1 MTTTLR
7 GFQHEIEQIHEREL
21 AKQRAEGRLA
31 LDKDKHKEK
40 APQAGKA
47 KEQTA
52 PSTPSASVVRA
63 DSDEDDSHNKLQ
75 NMLID
80 TEAGQQVTDYLAV
93 LLLRNRGE
101 VVLRL
106 GTHPPIQQIMEP
118 GTELSTTDNRPRGNS
133 ITEEELDT
141 AFKSLETTADGVGAK
156 TMLLYRHAGT
166 DMHTPYA
173 SVLVRLPPPTVER
186 TLEVRCA
193 VVGNV
198 DSGKSTTL
206 GVLTRGGL
214 DDGRGKARV
223 ALFRHKH
230 EIETG
235 RTSSVGMEILGF
247 GADGHPILAN
257 FQLNTAEAQSGA
269 DKAAFA
275 PVTARREK
283 LTWDQIS
290 ESSAKIVSFIDLAGH
305 ERYLKTTL
313 YGMTSHAPDCV
324 MLMVGANAGL
334 IGMSKEHLA
343 IALALSVPVIVTI
356 TKIDMTPANVLQDTI
371 KQVVKI
377 LKSPGCR
384 KTPVFVKSMEQ
395 AVELSR
401 VFTTER
407 LCPIFLLSNV
417 TGEGLDHV
425 STLCYALM
433 RRIIQLCTQQLRMFL
448 NLVPSSEG
456 DEHKFTTESPLEYS
470 ITDVWSVP
478 YVGVVVNGIINAG
491 AINTGDSVLL
501 GPDGNGQWIASSVKS
516 IQRKRA
522 NVESADAG
530 QTVSVALKRV
540 RRANVRK
547 GMVLVA
553 RTDHPPHATRRFLG
567 QVLILYHNTTM
578 QIGYQAMLHCGAIRQ
593 TVRIVSITDHAQGI
607 LRTGDRATVEFEFIS
622 TPEYIK
628 EGMKLLFREGKTKG
642 LGVITK
648 VL

>member
-1 MTTTLR
+1 MATTLR
-7 GFQHEIEQIHEREL
+7 GFQSEIDQIHEREL
-21 AKQRAEGRLA
+21 ARQRAEGRIA
-31 LDKDKHKEK
+31 LEKEKHKEK
-40 APQAGKA
+40 TPQNTKGKD
-47 KEQTA
+47 TA
-52 PSTPSASVVRA
+52 TDTAEDPLASQLNI
-63 DSDEDDSHNKLQ
+63 EGDDSQEALQ
-75 NMLID
+75 RILID
-80 TEAGQQVTDYLAV
+80 PTGIQKATDYVAL

-101 VVLRL
+101 IIVRL
-106 GTHPPIQQIMEP
+106 GTHPPLQQLFEGGIESI
-118 GTELSTTDNRPRGNS
+118 LSDAQGRGDSMDEND
-133 ITEEELDT
+133 LDSAIKT
-141 AFKSLETTADGVGAK
+141 LEAAADSVGAK
-156 TMLLYRHAGT
+156 VMLLHRHEA
-166 DMHTPYA
+166 TPTQSSRA
-173 SVLVRLPPPTVER
+173 SLLVRLPPPSVER

-214 DDGRGKARV
+214 DDGRGRARV

-269 DKAAFA
+269 DKTAFA
-275 PVTARREK
+275 AATARREK

-290 ESSAKIVSFIDLAGH
+290 ERSAKMVSFIDLAGH

-313 YGMTSHAPDCV
+313 YGMTSHSPDCV

-343 IALALSVPVIVTI
+343 IALALSVPVIVAI

-384 KTPVFVKSMEQ
+384 KTPVFVKSAEQ

-401 VFTTER
+401 AFTTER

-417 TGEGLDHV
+417 TGEGLDH
-425 STLCYALM
+425 
-433 RRIIQLCTQQLRMFL
+433 LRLFL

-456 DEHKFTTESPLEYS
+456 DEHKFTTDSPLEYS

-491 AINTGDSVLL
+491 AIHAGDAVLL
-501 GPDGNGQWIASSVKS
+501 GPDGNGQWLASSVKS

-547 GMVLVA
+547 GMVLVS
-553 RTDHPPHATRRFLG
+553 RTDHPPHAARRFHG

-593 TVRIVSITDHAQGI
+593 TVRIVSITDNPQGV

>member
-1 MTTTLR
+1 MATTLR

-31 LDKDKHKEK
+31 LEKDKHKEK
-40 APQAGKA
+40 APQTA
-47 KEQTA
+47 KSKEPVVPVNA
-52 PSTPSASVVRA
+52 SPSTDRL
-63 DSDEDDSHNKLQ
+63 DNDEDDSHNKLQ
-75 NMLID
+75 KMLTD
-80 TEAGQQVTDYLAV
+80 PVEGQVATDYIAL

-101 VVLRL
+101 IVVRL

-118 GTELSTTDNRPRGNS
+118 GTELPITDSHSPGDS

-141 AFKSLETTADGVGAK
+141 ALRVLETTADGVGAK
-156 TMLLYRHAGT
+156 VMLLYRHAGT
-166 DMHTPYA
+166 ATHSPYA

-247 GADGHPILAN
+247 GADGQPILAN

-269 DKAAFA
+269 DKNAFA
-275 PVTARREK
+275 PASARREK

-417 TGEGLDHV
+417 TGEGLDHA
-425 STLCYALM
+425 SISHGSM
-433 RRIIQLCTQQLRMFL
+433 RG
-448 NLVPSSEG
+448 S
-456 DEHKFTTESPLEYS
+456 YS
-470 ITDVWSVP
+470 
-478 YVGVVVNGIINAG
+478 
-491 AINTGDSVLL
+491 L
-501 GPDGNGQWIASSVKS
+501 
-516 IQRKRA
+516 
-522 NVESADAG
+522 
-530 QTVSVALKRV
+530 
-540 RRANVRK
+540 
-547 GMVLVA
+547 
-553 RTDHPPHATRRFLG
+553 
-567 QVLILYHNTTM
+567 
-578 QIGYQAMLHCGAIRQ
+578 
-593 TVRIVSITDHAQGI
+593 
-607 LRTGDRATVEFEFIS
+607 
-622 TPEYIK
+622 
-628 EGMKLLFREGKTKG
+628 
-642 LGVITK
+642 
-648 VL
+648 

>member
-1 MTTTLR
+1 MATTLR
-7 GFQHEIEQIHEREL
+7 GFQHEIDQIHEREL

-31 LDKDKHKEK
+31 LEKDKHKEK
-40 APQAGKA
+40 APQTA
-47 KEQTA
+47 KSKELVVPVNA
-52 PSTPSASVVRA
+52 SPSTDRL
-63 DSDEDDSHNKLQ
+63 DNDEDDSHNKLQ
-75 NMLID
+75 KMLTD
-80 TEAGQQVTDYLAV
+80 PVEGQGATDYIAL

-101 VVLRL
+101 IVVRL

-118 GTELSTTDNRPRGNS
+118 GTELPITDSHSPGDS

-141 AFKSLETTADGVGAK
+141 ALRVLETTADGVGAK
-156 TMLLYRHAGT
+156 VMLLYRHAGT
-166 DMHTPYA
+166 ATHSPYA

-269 DKAAFA
+269 DKNAFA
-275 PVTARREK
+275 PASARREK

-417 TGEGLDHV
+417 TGEGLDHA
-425 STLCYALM
+425 S
-433 RRIIQLCTQQLRMFL
+433 I
-448 NLVPSSEG
+448 SHGEG

-491 AINTGDSVLL
+491 AINTGDAVLL
-501 GPDGNGQWIASSVKS
+501 GPDGNGQWIASSIKS

-553 RTDHPPHATRRFLG
+553 RTDHPPHAARRFLG

-593 TVRIVSITDHAQGI
+593 TVRIISITDHAQGV

>member
-1 MTTTLR
+1 MATTLR
-7 GFQHEIEQIHEREL
+7 GFQSEIEQIHDREL
-21 AKQRAEGRLA
+21 AKQRAEARA
-31 LDKDKHKEK
+31 VLDKEKHKEK
-40 APQAGKA
+40 ATPAAKGKD
-47 KEQTA
+47 TA
-52 PSTPSASVVRA
+52 NTVTKA
-63 DSDEDDSHNKLQ
+63 DEDDIQDTLQ
-75 NMLID
+75 DILID
-80 TEAGQQVTDYLAV
+80 PESAQKATDHIAL

-101 VVLRL
+101 IVVRL
-106 GTHPPIQQIMEP
+106 GTHPPLHQLFEAGADALPANAQSRGAPI
-118 GTELSTTDNRPRGNS
+118 TDP
-133 ITEEELDT
+133 D
-141 AFKSLETTADGVGAK
+141 LENAIKALEAAADSVGAK
-156 TMLLYRHAGT
+156 VMLLHRDGPT
-166 DMHTPYA
+166 SPRA
-173 SVLVRLPPPTVER
+173 SLLVRLPPPSVER

-214 DDGRGKARV
+214 DDGRGRARV

-235 RTSSVGMEILGF
+235 RTSSVGLEILGF
-247 GADGHPILAN
+247 SADGQPILAN
-257 FQLNTAEAQSGA
+257 FQLNTTEAQSGA
-269 DKAAFA
+269 DKTAFA
-275 PVTARREK
+275 AATARREK

-290 ESSAKIVSFIDLAGH
+290 ERSAKVVSFIDLAGH

-313 YGMTSHAPDCV
+313 YGMTSHSPDCV

-384 KTPVFVKSMEQ
+384 KTPVFVKSIEQ
-395 AVELSR
+395 VVELSR

-407 LCPIFLLSNV
+407 LCPIFLVSNV
-417 TGEGLDHV
+417 TGEGLDH
-425 STLCYALM
+425 
-433 RRIIQLCTQQLRMFL
+433 LRLFL

-491 AINTGDSVLL
+491 AINTGDAVLL
-501 GPDGNGQWIASSVKS
+501 GPDGNGQWLASSVKS

-593 TVRIVSITDHAQGI
+593 TVRIVGITDNAQGV

>member
-7 GFQHEIEQIHEREL
+7 GFQHEIEQIHDREL
-21 AKQRAEGRLA
+21 AKQRAEGRIA
-31 LDKDKHKEK
+31 LEKDKHKEK
-40 APQAGKA
+40 APQVNKPKEVNLSGGADPAAG
-47 KEQTA
+47 QL
-52 PSTPSASVVRA
+52 
-63 DSDEDDSHNKLQ
+63 DSDDDDSHNKLQ
-75 NMLID
+75 KMLTEPEID
-80 TEAGQQVTDYLAV
+80 QKVTDYLAL

-101 VVLRL
+101 IIVRL
-106 GTHPPIQQIMEP
+106 GTHPPLQQITEP
-118 GTELSTTDNRPRGNS
+118 GTELSVTDNQSHGDP
-133 ITEEELDT
+133 ITDEEMNVALK
-141 AFKSLETTADGVGAK
+141 ALEATADGVGAK
-156 TMLLYRHAGT
+156 TMLLYRQSGT
-166 DMHTPYA
+166 TTHTPYA
-173 SVLVRLPPPTVER
+173 SLLVRLPPPTVER

-235 RTSSVGMEILGF
+235 RTSSILGF

-257 FQLNTAEAQSGA
+257 FQLNTTEAQSGV
-269 DKAAFA
+269 DKNTFA
-275 PVTARREK
+275 PATARREK

-401 VFTTER
+401 AFTTEK

-417 TGEGLDHV
+417 TGEGLDH
-425 STLCYALM
+425 
-433 RRIIQLCTQQLRMFL
+433 LRMFL

-491 AINTGDSVLL
+491 AINTGDAVLL
-501 GPDGNGQWIASSVKS
+501 GPDGNGQWIASSIKS

-530 QTVSVALKRV
+530 QTVSIALKRV

-553 RTDHPPHATRRFLG
+553 RTDHPPHATRRFQG

-593 TVRIVSITDHAQGI
+593 TVRIVGIKDHAQGV

>member
-1 MTTTLR
+1 
-7 GFQHEIEQIHEREL
+7 
-21 AKQRAEGRLA
+21 
-31 LDKDKHKEK
+31 
-40 APQAGKA
+40 
-47 KEQTA
+47 
-52 PSTPSASVVRA
+52 
-63 DSDEDDSHNKLQ
+63 
-75 NMLID
+75 
-80 TEAGQQVTDYLAV
+80 
-93 LLLRNRGE
+93 
-101 VVLRL
+101 
-106 GTHPPIQQIMEP
+106 MEP
-118 GTELSTTDNRPRGNS
+118 GTELSVADNQPRGNP
-133 ITEEELDT
+133 ITEEELNI
-141 AFKSLETTADGVGAK
+141 ALKALESTADGVGAK
-156 TMLLYRHAGT
+156 TMLLYRHSGT
-166 DMHTPYA
+166 ATHTPYA
-173 SVLVRLPPPTVER
+173 SLLVRLPPPTVER

-235 RTSSVGMEILGF
+235 RTSSVGMEASAIILGF
-247 GADGHPILAN
+247 GADGYPILAN

-269 DKAAFA
+269 DKNAFA

-343 IALALSVPVIVTI
+343 IALALSVP
-356 TKIDMTPANVLQDTI
+356 IDMTPANVLQDTI

-401 VFTTER
+401 AFTTER

-417 TGEGLDHV
+417 TGEGLDH
-425 STLCYALM
+425 
-433 RRIIQLCTQQLRMFL
+433 LRMLL

-491 AINTGDSVLL
+491 AINTGDTVLL
-501 GPDGNGQWIASSVKS
+501 GPDGNGQWIASSIKS

-530 QTVSVALKRV
+530 QTVSIALKRV

-553 RTDHPPHATRRFLG
+553 RTDHPPHAARRFQG

-578 QIGYQAMLHCGAIRQ
+578 QIGYQAMLHCGLA
-593 TVRIVSITDHAQGI
+593 S
-607 LRTGDRATVEFEFIS
+607 
-622 TPEYIK
+622 
-628 EGMKLLFREGKTKG
+628 KTMR
-642 LGVITK
+642 K
-648 VL
+648 VF

>member
-7 GFQHEIEQIHEREL
+7 GFQHEIEQIHDREL
-21 AKQRAEGRLA
+21 AKQRAEGRVA
-31 LDKDKHKEK
+31 LEKDKHKEK
-40 APQAGKA
+40 AGQANKPKDPTIPGTA
-47 KEQTA
+47 GRATEQL
-52 PSTPSASVVRA
+52 
-63 DSDEDDSHNKLQ
+63 DSDDDDSHNKLQ
-75 NMLID
+75 KML
-80 TEAGQQVTDYLAV
+80 TEPEVDQKVTDYLAL

-101 VVLRL
+101 IIVRL
-106 GTHPPIQQIMEP
+106 GTHPPLQMIMEP
-118 GTELSTTDNRPRGNS
+118 GTELSAIDNQSRGNP
-133 ITEEELDT
+133 ITEEELDI
-141 AFKSLETTADGVGAK
+141 ALKALEVTADSVGAK
-156 TMLLYRHAGT
+156 TMLLYRQSGAAT
-166 DMHTPYA
+166 HTPYA
-173 SVLVRLPPPTVER
+173 SLLVRLPPPTVER

-269 DKAAFA
+269 DKNAFA
-275 PVTARREK
+275 PATARREK

-401 VFTTER
+401 AFATEK

-417 TGEGLDHV
+417 TGEGLDH
-425 STLCYALM
+425 
-433 RRIIQLCTQQLRMFL
+433 LRMFL

-491 AINTGDSVLL
+491 AINTGDAVLL
-501 GPDGNGQWIASSVKS
+501 GPDGNGQWIASSIKS

-530 QTVSVALKRV
+530 QTVSIALKRV

-553 RTDHPPHATRRFLG
+553 RTDHPPHAARRFQG

-593 TVRIVSITDHAQGI
+593 TVRIIGIKDHAQGV